1 MFNNLDHGSVSG
13 VSVQRMLTKQRGA
26 RVTMPVVFTCG
37 LGVVEHPESD
47 QSPYLGVIDH
57 GLSQTPQVWMDLQ
70 VYEHDGGLMLNM
82 DAVEAIFPDD
92 MVAELFTSLTA
103 TLSHLA
109 ESPELW
115 NAPTSTIAPTT
126 NAPTADRI
134 NDTDR
139 ELPGADKSLL
149 GLYQKG
155 LAEHGDN
162 LAVIDATTQWTYEQL
177 NEQSDKWAQL
187 IAATD
192 PAPGDLVGIMM
203 EKSAQQIAAVLGAMK
218 AGCAYLPLSVDQ
230 PVGRNTSIIN
240 DAGASIV
247 AMDHPDVDFAALAE
261 HCTVITLADVAR
273 HRPGDQALSESSPTP
288 SSLAYVIYTSGTT
301 GTPKGVAITHESAV
315 NTIVD
320 VNERLGV
327 TPTDRILGISEL
339 NFDLS
344 VYDIFG
350 MFARGATL
358 VLPSPADKRD
368 PQCWADAV
376 TTHSV
381 TLWNSVPALFFDVRG
396 TPPRTEPHWF
406 LRTVGT
412 TQRRLDTCKYRL
424 PGQHPLPGLHSF
436 RCWGCYRGID
446 MVKLVR
452 GRRR

>member
-155 LAEHGDN
+155 PDPRKVDTSG
-162 LAVIDATTQWTYEQL
+162 VSY
-177 NEQSDKWAQL
+177 
-187 IAATD
+187 AAW
-192 PAPGDLVGIMM
+192 V
-203 EKSAQQIAAVLGAMK
+203 
-218 AGCAYLPLSVDQ
+218 SV
-230 PVGRNTSIIN
+230 
-240 DAGASIV
+240 
-247 AMDHPDVDFAALAE
+247 
-261 HCTVITLADVAR
+261 ADVSA
-273 HRPGDQALSESSPTP
+273 SKSS
-288 SSLAYVIYTSGTT
+288 
-301 GTPKGVAITHESAV
+301 
-315 NTIVD
+315 
-320 VNERLGV
+320 
-327 TPTDRILGISEL
+327 
-339 NFDLS
+339 
-344 VYDIFG
+344 
-350 MFARGATL
+350 GA
-358 VLPSPADKRD
+358 
-368 PQCWADAV
+368 
-376 TTHSV
+376 
-381 TLWNSVPALFFDVRG
+381 
-396 TPPRTEPHWF
+396 
-406 LRTVGT
+406 
-412 TQRRLDTCKYRL
+412 RRLHQECRL
-424 PGQHPLPGLHSF
+424 
-436 RCWGCYRGID
+436 R
-446 MVKLVR
+446 V
-452 GRRR
+452 